1 MSHKNVPSPGTAKR
15 LQNAFA
21 FSALLFVTGCIAN
34 AESYS
39 MLPAPAPAPYV
50 NVPPGHMPSYSMRP
64 APAPYVNVPPGHMPQ
79 PGRCRVWFPNRPPG
93 QQPPPGSCNELR
105 FKVPPG
111 AHLVRG

>member
-50 NVPPGHMPSYSMRP
+50 NVPPGHMP
-64 APAPYVNVPPGHMPQ
+64 PPGT
-79 PGRCRVWFPNRPPG
+79 CRVWFPDRPPG

>member
-1 MSHKNVPSPGTAKR
+1 MSHKNALSPGTAKR

-21 FSALLFVTGCIAN
+21 FSALLFVTGCIVN

-39 MLPAPAPAPYV
+39 MLPAPVPAPYV
-50 NVPPGHMPSYSMRP
+50 NVPPGHMP
-64 APAPYVNVPPGHMPQ
+64 PPGK
-79 PGRCRVWFPNRPPG
+79 CRVWFPDRPPG
-93 QQPPPGSCNELR
+93 QQPPPGSCNELM